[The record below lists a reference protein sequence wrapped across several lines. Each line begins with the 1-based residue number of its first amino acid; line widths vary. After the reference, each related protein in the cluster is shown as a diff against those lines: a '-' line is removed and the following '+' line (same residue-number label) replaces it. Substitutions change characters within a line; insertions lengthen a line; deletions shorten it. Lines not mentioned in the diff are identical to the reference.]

1 MFHFGQSVSP
11 GKRDLHT
18 SSTGDIITK
27 KNNQKNCLWRRPRRH
42 TTNIYTFGGTP
53 PQAWFIAMLGYFY
66 TLVFVVHAEVKQL
79 CVLPLMPNQK
89 I

>member
-1 MFHFGQSVSP
+1 MFQTGVLLRVSQMFFNS
-11 GKRDLHT
+11 GMFNFFQGVASAR
-18 SSTGDIITK
+18 
-27 KNNQKNCLWRRPRRH
+27 
-42 TTNIYTFGGTP
+42 TP